1 MDRFFISAIPSPLRG
16 CDLKDNFFDRNTVS
30 PPDASSLNDSAER
43 DKSIYPPGASKF
55 SLRDYQV
62 RVIRKWI
69 EISRS
74 FRRICLQLPTGAGKT
89 IIFCSILAD
98 LVARRDRALIIAH
111 REELITQAAEKAEAI
126 SGLPVGI
133 IKSGHP
139 ANPLYPIQVASI
151 QTLTRRLDALPD
163 AAIVIVDECHHAS
176 SPSYRKVLEQ
186 YPNGYILGVT
196 ATPQRNDGR
205 GLRDIFDRMILG
217 PSVAELINEG
227 HLSQYKL
234 FAADKPISTK
244 GVGKVGGDYKQGALS
259 AKARQPDVMGAVV
272 PTWRR
277 YANGLQT
284 VVFCVDVAHS
294 QDIAALYQSQ
304 GITAEHL
311 DGATPAAERK
321 AILQRFRD
329 GKTTILT
336 NCGIVSEGFDVPS
349 IQAVQCLRPT
359 SSLALWLQQVGRAL
373 RPAPGKDYAVI
384 LDHTSNWFK
393 LGLPDEDRE
402 WSLDPIPAESGF
414 TVACKECGHA
424 FSPLASERQTSKA
437 DCPNCNA
444 SLQLPKPKPKGS
456 SGGDPPFAELLID
469 TAEYQFLEIDPN
481 QKANPA
487 VLEKLTSLLV
497 TVKERQ
503 YNPLWAYYRLLEIN
517 KESLTLADFRAIA
530 LALGYKPGWGWYRY
544 QEYRAAQSQ
553 QGRAA

>member
-1 MDRFFISAIPSPLRG
+1 MHNLANASPFALPPEVAESSQNTSTASVYALR
-16 CDLKDNFFDRNTVS
+16 
-30 PPDASSLNDSAER
+30 E
-43 DKSIYPPGASKF
+43 
-55 SLRDYQV
+55 YQI
-62 RVIRKWI
+62 RVIRQWI
-69 EISRS
+69 ELSRS

-133 IKSGHP
+133 IKAGYPS
-139 ANPLYPIQVASI
+139 NPLYPIQVASI
-151 QTLTRRLDALPD
+151 QTLARRLDNLPD

-176 SPSYRKVLEQ
+176 SPIYRNVLER
-186 YPNGYILGVT
+186 YPNAYILGVT

-205 GLRDIFDRMILG
+205 GLRDVFDQMILG
-217 PSVAELINEG
+217 PSVAELISEG

-234 FAADKPISTK
+234 FAADKPISTR
-244 GVGKVGGDYKQGALS
+244 GVRKVAGDFQQGALS
-259 AKARQPDVMGAVV
+259 AKARQPDVMGAVF
-272 PTWRR
+272 PTWRK

-311 DGATPAAERK
+311 DGSTPSAERK
-321 AILQRFRD
+321 VILKRFRD
-329 GKTTILT
+329 GQTTILT

-349 IQAVQCLRPT
+349 IQAVQILRPT
-359 SSLALWLQQVGRAL
+359 SSLSLWLQQVGRAL
-373 RPAPGKDYAVI
+373 RPAPGKEYAVI

-393 LGLPDEDRE
+393 LGLPDEDRQ
-402 WSLDPIPAESGF
+402 WSLDPVSAESGF

-424 FSPLASERQTSKA
+424 FSPLPSERQSLKA
-437 DCPNCNA
+437 ECPNCNTI
-444 SLQLPKPKPKGS
+444 LQLPKPKPKGS
-456 SGGDPPFAELLID
+456 GGGDPPFAELLID

-487 VLEKLTSLLV
+487 VLGQLTQLLE
-497 TVKERQ
+497 TAKERR
-503 YNPLWAYYRLLEIN
+503 YNPLWAYHRLQET
-517 KESLTLADFRAIA
+517 STAPLTLADFRAIA
-530 LALGYKPGWGWYRY
+530 LAVGRKPGWGWYRW
-544 QEYRAAQSQ
+544 QEYRAAQAK

>member
-1 MDRFFISAIPSPLRG
+1 MKFPPELARGTTRNVATPADLRTAISPKESGTKQKSSP
-16 CDLKDNFFDRNTVS
+16 NHS
-30 PPDASSLNDSAER
+30 ASFA
-43 DKSIYPPGASKF
+43 
-55 SLRDYQV
+55 LRDYQQ
-62 RVIRKWI
+62 RIIREWI
-69 EISRS
+69 ERSRAFS
-74 FRRICLQLPTGAGKT
+74 KICLQLPTGAGKT

-98 LVARRDRALIIAH
+98 LAIRGDRALIIAH
-111 REELITQAAEKAEAI
+111 REELITQAAEKAEVI

-133 IKSGHP
+133 IKAGYPS
-139 ANPLYPIQVASI
+139 NPLYPIQVASV
-151 QTLTRRLDALPD
+151 QTLARRLDALPD

-402 WSLDPIPAESGF
+402 WSLDPVSAESGF
-414 TVACKECGHA
+414 TVACKECGHG
-424 FSPLASERQTSKA
+424 FSPLASERQALKA
-437 DCPNCNA
+437 QCPNCNA
-444 SLQLPKPKPKGS
+444 TLRLPKPKPKGS
-456 SGGDPPFAELLID
+456 GGGDPPFAELLID
-469 TAEYQFLEIDPN
+469 ASEYQFLEIDPN
-481 QKANPA
+481 QKANPE
-487 VLEKLTSLLV
+487 VLGQLTQLLE
-497 TVKERQ
+497 TAKERR
-503 YNPLWAYYRLLEIN
+503 YNKLWACYRLQETSN
-517 KESLTLADFRAIA
+517 EPLTLADFRAIA
-530 LALGYKPGWGWYRY
+530 LAVGRKPGWGWYRY
-544 QEYRAAQSQ
+544 QEYRAAQNKK
-553 QGRAA
+553 GRAA